1 MFFAIIIYNFKYTC
15 ASLYTVHDILLHCAA
30 ILTLR
35 QSRTPPGG
43 ATSTTTVIG
52 IATVELG
59 GLSTSQPTYYFD
71 CITNSNNGSGIRWDR
86 TSTLNRFQ
94 VIDIP
99 DGSPGK
105 RLDTA
110 DINYPDLDIYICSD
124 RYSNDVASVNIT
136 ASELIPGHTH
146 THFACIHHV
155 WKL

>member
-1 MFFAIIIYNFKYTC
+1 M
-15 ASLYTVHDILLHCAA
+15 HDILLHCAA

-35 QSRTPPGG
+35 QSQTPSGG
-43 ATSTTTVIG
+43 ATSTTTVVG

-59 GLSTSQPTYYFD
+59 GDSQTTYYFD

-86 TSTLNRFQ
+86 MSTVNRFR

-110 DINYPDLDIYICSD
+110 DINYPDLDTYICSD

-136 ASELIPGHTH
+136 ACESIQ
-146 THFACIHHV
+146 
-155 WKL
+155 

>member
-1 MFFAIIIYNFKYTC
+1 MYMQFYCT
-15 ASLYTVHDILLHCAA
+15 A

-43 ATSTTTVIG
+43 ATSTTIVIG
-52 IATVELG
+52 IATVELS

-71 CITNSNNGSGIRWDR
+71 CVTNSNNGSSIRRDR
-86 TSTLNRFQ
+86 MSTLNRFR

-110 DINYPDLDIYICSD
+110 DINYPDLDTYVCSD
-124 RYSNDVASVNIT
+124 QYSNDVSSVNIT
-136 ASELIPGHTH
+136 ACELIQIVYYYRQICTHHTSD
-146 THFACIHHV
+146 T
-155 WKL
+155 